1 MYSEGE
7 EYIVP
12 HADTNYELVFLKFSS
27 RWDLA
32 NGGH

>member
-12 HADTNYELVFLKFSS
+12 HPDTNYELVFLSS
-27 RWDLA
+27 ALD
-32 NGGH
+32 GT